1 MLSVIMLSVIMLSAI
16 VLSVI
21 MLSVVAPMEQQGVYI
36 IRLFSFVTDA
46 PDK

>member
-16 VLSVI
+16 MLSVI
-21 MLSVVAPMEQQGVYI
+21 MLSVMEPIEQQALYYKT
-36 IRLFSFVTDA
+36 FFFVTDA